1 MVLTRVATR
10 SQAFARLRRGVLGPF
25 DALGQHGH
33 LTYELTRRE
42 ILGRYR
48 GASFGLLW
56 SLIGPLMMLVVY
68 TVAFGKIL
76 GARWNLAS
84 GDTAAFGMVLFVGIL
99 THGFVAECLSRSPR
113 LMVENANYVKR
124 VVFPLQLLS
133 WTSALSAL
141 FHMAMNVVVF
151 AVLNALLFNKFSP
164 YIFLVPVV
172 VLPLVLITVSL
183 SWVFA
188 SLGVYLRDINQAM
201 PVVVT
206 AMLFLSSAIV
216 PVETLSPGY
225 QRIFRLNP
233 LTFFIDQMR
242 EVALWGRLPDWE
254 GLAIAM
260 VCGLVA
266 LYASYAWFR
275 FTSKGFADVL

>member
-1 MVLTRVATR
+1 MMTKQGLAPRMSRFLA
-10 SQAFARLRRGVLGPF
+10 GPF
-25 DALGQHGH
+25 NALGVHGH
-33 LTYELTRRE
+33 LTSELTRRE

-48 GASFGLLW
+48 GANFGLLW

-76 GARWNLAS
+76 GSRWNQAS
-84 GDTAAFGMVLFVGIL
+84 GDTAAFGMVLFIGIL
-99 THGFVAECLSRSPR
+99 THGFLAECLSRAPR
-113 LMVENANYVKR
+113 LMIENANYVKR

-151 AVLNALLFNKFSP
+151 AILNAVIFGKFSP

-172 VLPLVLITVSL
+172 VAPLLLIAVSL
-183 SWVFA
+183 SWIFA

-201 PVVVT
+201 PVIVT

-216 PVETLSPGY
+216 PVDSLSPTY
-225 QRIFRLNP
+225 QRIFHLNP

-242 EVALWGRLPDWE
+242 EVALWGRLPDWH
-254 GLAIAM
+254 GLGVAM
-260 VCGLVA
+260 LVSLIA

-275 FTSKGFADVL
+275 FTSRGFADVL